1 MGKWLKEYT
10 INEASLGRVYQHVS
24 NSKNVKS
31 WGMITAY
38 RYSNNKKQNEQANK
52 KLAEDLRGM
61 GYGFFKVEGHWQ
73 ECQNKDVAYDKC
85 PKDQLVDSTETSLFV
100 PNIKKQEIHNLCK
113 KYEQDA
119 VVYGGEDT
127 NKEANLI
134 YKDGSMESVGKFHPN
149 KVQQAYS
156 KLKGDK
162 TFVFNKD
169 SDKKDNQN
177 TDSNDTPKK
186 KDILQQTIKN
196 PKTGND
202 IKLKSAI
209 GYGKDSPVYKLA
221 MNMIKKAS

>member
-31 WGMITAY
+31 WGMITAF
-38 RYSNNKKQNEQANK
+38 RYSNNKKQNEEANK
-52 KLAEDLRGM
+52 KLAQDLRGM

-100 PNIKKQEIHNLCK
+100 PNIKKEQIHNLCK

-127 NKEANLI
+127 GKEANLLF
-134 YKDGSMESVGKFHPN
+134 KDGKMESVGKFHPN

-169 SDKKDNQN
+169 PDVKKPENDKEKKKDNVLN
-177 TDSNDTPKK
+177 KK
-186 KDILQQTIKN
+186 VKN

-202 IKLKSAI
+202 IQVRSALA
-209 GYGKDSPVYKLA
+209 YGKDSPVYKLA
-221 MNMIKKAS
+221 INMIQKQK